1 MPCLLAG
8 ASGELSILEGKSGL
22 FSVLLVESC
31 LASITFFSAIT
42 FLDAVSL
49 GLSTDIDFLIGET
62 VSHRQSR
69 TWSTLQR
76 FPSIR
81 IFPTHERS
89 FSRQRQ
95 RDEIASFPALV
106 EVEAA

>member
-62 VSHRQSR
+62 VSHRQSW

-76 FPSIR
+76 SLLLGTSPSTNGVFR
-81 IFPTHERS
+81 G
-89 FSRQRQ
+89 
-95 RDEIASFPALV
+95 RDSGTKQPHSPRLGR
-106 EVEAA
+106 